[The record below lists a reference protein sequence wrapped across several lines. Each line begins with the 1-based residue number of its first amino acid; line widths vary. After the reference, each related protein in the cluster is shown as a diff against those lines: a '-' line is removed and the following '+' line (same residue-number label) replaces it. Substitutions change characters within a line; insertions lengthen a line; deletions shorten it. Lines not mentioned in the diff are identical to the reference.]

1 MEFKKK
7 GQTMEAGITA
17 FTTKLQGEM
26 ESARQVR
33 SWGYKGAF
41 NRLIQAEMESEQ
53 QVLFFFLFPSLA
65 FFLFL
70 LPLPPS
76 SQAEMFR
83 EAQDPTKRPG
93 GMADTVRVVVQGTS
107 RDDLNGQTGTIASYD
122 PIAELYHVVLGKYG
136 FILYIAILLYWSL
149 CL

>member
-1 MEFKKK
+1 MVCV
-7 GQTMEAGITA
+7 IV
-17 FTTKLQGEM
+17 LQPPAASCGLLWPPAASYSLLQPPLKHEL
-26 ESARQVR
+26 
-33 SWGYKGAF
+33 
-41 NRLIQAEMESEQ
+41 N
-53 QVLFFFLFPSLA
+53 VL
-65 FFLFL
+65 FLFL

-122 PIAELYHVVLGKYG
+122 PIAERYHVVLGKYG

-149 CL
+149 CLWCVFIL